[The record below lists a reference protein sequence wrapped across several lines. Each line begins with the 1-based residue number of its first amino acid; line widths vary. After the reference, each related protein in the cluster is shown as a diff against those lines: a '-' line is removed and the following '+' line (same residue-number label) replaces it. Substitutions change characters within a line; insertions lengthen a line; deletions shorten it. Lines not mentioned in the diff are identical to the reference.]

1 MYLTPAHRTL
11 LVVKSVLVVR
21 SASWCHL
28 IVLSSPSR
36 SLHHNPICVGFDP
49 DAWYQFELILEMG
62 SGVSVMSEIGILKDA
77 TMSPLGWWPVRSGS
91 IPFSPGLSFEM

>member
-1 MYLTPAHRTL
+1 MVPSYC
-11 LVVKSVLVVR
+11 VVVPVP
-21 SASWCHL
+21 
-28 IVLSSPSR
+28 ISPSQSIR
-36 SLHHNPICVGFDP
+36 CVGFDP
-49 DAWYQFELILEMG
+49 DAWYQFEVILEMG